1 MPATNWTA
9 TTALSAG
16 LTKEYISSK
25 NSFHFLDQ
33 VQVGG
38 ACEPAPQ
45 EAPGH
50 EQEQCLP
57 DLFSGW
63 AEKKELNREK
73 FMAKK
78 KDLFSGFHPT

>member
-1 MPATNWTA
+1 MPATKWTA

-16 LTKEYISSK
+16 LTKEEI
-25 NSFHFLDQ
+25 NPVDFLDQ

-45 EAPGH
+45 ETPGH
-50 EQEQCLP
+50 EQEQRLP

-63 AEKKELNREK
+63 ALKKDLSREK
-73 FMAKK
+73 IRAGK